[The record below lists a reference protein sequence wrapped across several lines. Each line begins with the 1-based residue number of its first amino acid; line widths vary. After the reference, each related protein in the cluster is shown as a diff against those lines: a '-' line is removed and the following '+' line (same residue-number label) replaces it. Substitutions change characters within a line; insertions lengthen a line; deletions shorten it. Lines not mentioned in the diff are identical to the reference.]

1 MNKIKLGDVLEVKR
15 GMSLPGEYYATEGDY
30 IRLTLGNFNY
40 PSCGW
45 KKNVLKDNLF
55 FTGNVRDEY
64 ILKKGDFITPLTE
77 QVRG

>member
-45 KKNVLKDNLF
+45 KK
-55 FTGNVRDEY
+55 EC
-64 ILKKGDFITPLTE
+64 IKG
-77 QVRG
+77 